1 MLRAALGV
9 RRMNPKA
16 LESEDH
22 LMNRGCGDLEVF
34 LEVGVQ
40 PGACGGVTGNVGRS
54 AASGKA
60 AHSPSMNLTM

>member
-34 LEVGVQ
+34 QEVAFSRGPAVELQ
-40 PGACGGVTGNVGRS
+40 GMLGGRQQAV
-54 AASGKA
+54 K
-60 AHSPSMNLTM
+60 PLTLHR